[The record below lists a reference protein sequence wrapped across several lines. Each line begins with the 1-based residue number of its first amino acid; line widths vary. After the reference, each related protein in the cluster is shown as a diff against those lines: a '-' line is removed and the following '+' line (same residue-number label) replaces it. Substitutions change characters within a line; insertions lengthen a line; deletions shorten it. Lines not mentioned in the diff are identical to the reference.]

1 MKPRKQQ
8 WTKLMNKSKSDQ
20 KDYDSELNYIL
31 QKEKGI
37 TTLST
42 ELKKLKNWAL
52 CTFQHLPAIVA
63 GRQESQFPHP
73 GHGGCGEREEEQQT
87 GINGIFLCFHLLFLS
102 LSFKISILSYDNK
115 TWENGGGRGSLAGIL
130 WSLQ

>member
-42 ELKKLKNWAL
+42 ELKKLKN
-52 CTFQHLPAIVA
+52 
-63 GRQESQFPHP
+63 
-73 GHGGCGEREEEQQT
+73 
-87 GINGIFLCFHLLFLS
+87 
-102 LSFKISILSYDNK
+102 
-115 TWENGGGRGSLAGIL
+115 
-130 WSLQ
+130 